1 MQDVTS
7 VRRRP
12 RDENRSIV
20 NRFPAA
26 QRSRHVANPIRI
38 QTITLGVFFTMSSS
52 GVATSK
58 FQCCDTL
65 DSDTL
70 LALGVLYV
78 ATLTGWYCDILDNG
92 HGFFTSTTINNI
104 TTLEIWCCD
113 ITALV
118 LRHSQKSAPG

>member
-20 NRFPAA
+20 NRPAA
-26 QRSRHVANPIRI
+26 SRSRYVANPIRKK
-38 QTITLGVFFTMSSS
+38 TCS

-58 FQCCDTL
+58 FQCRDTL
-65 DSDTL
+65 DNDTL
-70 LALGVLYV
+70 LALEILYV
-78 ATLTGWYCDILDNG
+78 AILTGWCCDILDNG

-104 TTLEIWCCD
+104 TTLETLCYN
-113 ITALV
+113 ITTSM
-118 LRHSQKSAPG
+118 LRHSRKFAPG